1 MAEYTP
7 FKMKGRPMIQGTN
20 THSSALKQKE
30 SDINALLEKRNKL
43 KEKEEKVES
52 KNKKTKLGKWLQ
64 EKKLKRIDKRQEKV
78 QEEIDENPTAQKWR
92 KDGEKKIEQ
101 ETNTLP
107 PSTPV
112 EEEKK
117 TETKQRWDGTG
128 NDADKKKRWTR
139 AVGWYDD
146 EGKFHHGLREGNK
159 IPQNKPVL

>member
-43 KEKEEKVES
+43 NEKEEKVES

-107 PSTPV
+107 PGTPI
-112 EEEKK
+112 EEKEK
-117 TETKQRWDGTG
+117 TDWTKKPPKVVSPGVPSDRPDKSIMNMQDYHKDQKRRK
-128 NDADKKKRWTR
+128 DA
-139 AVGWYDD
+139 
-146 EGKFHHGLREGNK
+146 GL
-159 IPQNKPVL
+159 PLTD